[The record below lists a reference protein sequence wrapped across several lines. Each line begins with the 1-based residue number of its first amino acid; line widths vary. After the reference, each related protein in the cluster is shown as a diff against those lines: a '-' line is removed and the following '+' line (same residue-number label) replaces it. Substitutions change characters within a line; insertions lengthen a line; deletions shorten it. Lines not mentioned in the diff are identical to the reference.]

1 MLQTA
6 FRIFNQCQNK
16 AFIIIRC
23 WGCNWW
29 VSILMP
35 CLAAFRWKILA
46 FKKNFEFSI
55 HVEAVKS
62 NKGRIYGT
70 LANNDSKN
78 DLELI
83 EWKNKHREFFKPFW
97 NWKWEFMNF
106 SICLS
111 KYLVLFLDC
120 GIFYELISIKSIWPY

>member
-83 EWKNKHREFFKPFW
+83 ERKNKHREFFKPLW
-97 NWKWEFMNF
+97 NENLWIFHLKNNSTNSALNLQKGEF
-106 SICLS
+106 SIHME
-111 KYLVLFLDC
+111 KV
-120 GIFYELISIKSIWPY
+120 IS